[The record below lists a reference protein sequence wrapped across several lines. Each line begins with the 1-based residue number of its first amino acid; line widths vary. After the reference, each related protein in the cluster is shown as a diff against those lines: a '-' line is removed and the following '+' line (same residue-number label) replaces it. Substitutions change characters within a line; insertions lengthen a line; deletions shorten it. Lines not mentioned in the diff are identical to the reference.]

1 MHMGILANTVSICQ
15 FRVVG
20 DLPAA
25 DLFTWASG
33 NLARHAFRPI
43 DEGIAELSIG
53 WVHTGNQQEMSFS
66 VPADFWHDNYLAFS
80 LRQDRR
86 RVPAP
91 LLKAYLQVAEHE
103 FLTANPGYTRV
114 PKQKK
119 EEMRDNVHASLL
131 ARTLPVPAIH
141 DAVWD
146 TRSGIL
152 TFTGLGR
159 AAQDVFETLFRKSFP
174 DFRLVAIH
182 PFARAAQVVAEELK
196 PALLSANRAASETV
210 LDSIVSNRWLGGDFL
225 LWVMY
230 RTMNGMAEY
239 RVSRPGPDKSGAP
252 FVAYIN
258 DRLVLTSAGE
268 YGMQKVTVAG
278 PQDRFSEVRTALLQ
292 GKAINEATLH
302 FEKGEDLWKMT
313 LKGEMFYFASFK
325 TPRVKEEKDNTVDA
339 LSEREALFYERMA
352 LIESGLQL
360 FDSLLALFL
369 ADRLGTGWNAEM
381 GKIGEWLATE

>member
-1 MHMGILANTVSICQ
+1 MGILANTVSICQ

-20 DLPAA
+20 DLPST
-25 DLFTWASG
+25 DLFTWASES
-33 NLARHAFRPI
+33 LARHAFRPI

-53 WVHTGNQQEMSFS
+53 WVHTGNPQEMSFS

-86 RVPAP
+86 KVPAA

-119 EEMRDNVHASLL
+119 EEMRDKVQTSLL
-131 ARTLPVPAIH
+131 ARTLPVPAVY

-152 TFTGLGR
+152 TFASLGR
-159 AAQDVFETLFRKSFP
+159 ASQDAFETLFRKSFP
-174 DFRLVAIH
+174 DFRLVAVH

-196 PALLSANRAASETV
+196 PALLSANKAASETV
-210 LDSIVSNRWLGGDFL
+210 LDLIVSNRWLGADFL

-239 RVSRPGPDKSGAP
+239 RISRPGPDEAGAL

-258 DRLVLTSAGE
+258 DRLVLSSAGE
-268 YGMQKVTVAG
+268 NGMQKITVAG

-292 GKAINEATLH
+292 GKVINEAAIH
-302 FEKGEDLWKMT
+302 FEKGENFWKMT
-313 LKGEMFYFASFK
+313 LKGEMFHFASFK
-325 TPRVKEEKDNTVDA
+325 SPKVKEEKDNTVDA
-339 LSEREALFYERMA
+339 ASEREALFFERMA

-369 ADRLGTGWNAEM
+369 TARLGPGWNAEM
-381 GKIGEWLATE
+381 EKIGEWLATE